1 MFWDARGA
9 MLSSFFPDSGW
20 FSWPVAVFAACAA
33 LAGWWCAGFAWRCCR
48 LLRVWQT
55 GVPVFAAM
63 DPGAAVLA
71 ALCGPAAKEP
81 CIGGGPPPA
90 QALFISA
97 ISAASAFALASRYGI
112 SLIGAA
118 SALAVLVLLALA
130 VIDAHTGIL
139 PDALTLPLLW
149 LGLALAWA
157 GSAIG
162 LHDAVAGAILG
173 YGLLYVLFLGF
184 KAWRGREGMGY
195 GDFKLAAALG
205 AWVGPLP
212 LAYILL
218 AASLLGTVYALLRW
232 KAQGLSAG
240 YPFGPFLAAAGILV
254 LARFTELHLGF

>member
-1 MFWDARGA
+1 

-20 FSWPVAVFAACAA
+20 FAWPWAAFAACAA
-33 LAGWWCAGFAWRCCR
+33 LAGWWCAGFAWRCSR
-48 LLRVWQT
+48 LLLVAGQA
-55 GVPVFAAM
+55 GLPCFAAM
-63 DPGAAVLA
+63 DPGAAVRA
-71 ALCGPAAKEP
+71 ALWGRSAKQP
-81 CIGGGPPPA
+81 SLQGGPPLA
-90 QALFISA
+90 LALFISA

-112 SLIGAA
+112 SLAGAA

-130 VIDAHTGIL
+130 VIDAYTGLL
-139 PDALTLPLLW
+139 PDVLSLTLLW
-149 LGLALAWA
+149 LGLALAWT

-162 LHDAVAGAILG
+162 LHDAVAGAMLG
-173 YGLLYVLFLGF
+173 YGLLYALFLGF

-218 AASLLGTVYALLRW
+218 AASLLGTAYALWRW
-232 KAQGLSAG
+232 KARGLSG
-240 YPFGPFLAAAGILV
+240 SYPFGPFLAAAGILV